1 MCSSGFLGLCCRVYP
16 QEAFPKPI
24 PRPPARRASLAQG
37 LPLSSGMKTEDRYVE
52 VRGIRV
58 PALGFGTWGLKGT
71 SGAEAVADALRTGY
85 RHIDTARS
93 YGNETA
99 VGEGIR
105 RSGVPREEIFLVT
118 KVWRDHLRRD
128 ALHKSVHASLRDL
141 RLPWVDLLLI
151 HWPSNQVPMEEPLGA
166 MEELREEGSVRY
178 IGVSNFTPEMVEHAA
193 TVAPILAIQ
202 SEYHPFLSQRA
213 LLEVAAAH
221 DLMFTAYSPLAR
233 GRVANSRTL
242 REIGRRHEK
251 TAAQVALRW
260 LLQQPRVTAIP
271 RASRGRHRR
280 ENFDVFDFRLDE
292 QEMERIAALDEAG
305 RIVDPS
311 FAPVWDR

>member
-1 MCSSGFLGLCCRVYP
+1 MRIDEHYVRV
-16 QEAFPKPI
+16 
-24 PRPPARRASLAQG
+24 QG
-37 LPLSSGMKTEDRYVE
+37 LD
-52 VRGIRV
+52 V

-128 ALHKSVHASLRDL
+128 ALRKSVRASLHDL

-151 HWPSNQVPMEEPLGA
+151 HWPSNQVPMEEPLET
-166 MEELREEGSVRY
+166 MQELREEGSVRY
-178 IGVSNFTPEMVEHAA
+178 LGVSNFTPEMVQHAT
-193 TVAPILAIQ
+193 TVEPLLAVQ
-202 SEYHPFLSQRA
+202 AEYHPFLSQRT
-213 LLEVAAAH
+213 LLDVAAAH

-233 GRVANSRTL
+233 GRVQNSRTL
-242 REIGRRHEK
+242 QEIGQRHGK

-280 ENFDVFDFRLDE
+280 ENFDVFDFRLDDE
-292 QEMERIAALDEAG
+292 EMERIAALDEAG